1 MFSAIFFLLI
11 GLAILILGAELLV
24 KGSAS
29 LAKRLGVSKLVIGL
43 TVVAFGTSAPE
54 LFVNMYSAYNGQ
66 SDIAIGNVIGSN
78 IANIFLILGISAII
92 RPLKVKHNTARKEIP
107 FALLAAVLIFTM
119 GNDVLFDGTAIN
131 AISRTD
137 GFSLIAIF
145 AIFIFYTFGIA
156 RMNGESEEIQE
167 YSVLIAIALTIGG
180 LIALVG
186 GGQLVIDN
194 AVVLAK
200 LAGLSE
206 AFIGLT
212 IIALGTS
219 LPELCTAVVAVWHGH
234 DDMAIGNVV
243 GSNIFNVCWILGA
256 TSIVMRCL
264 FNALANID
272 ALVGIAAT
280 FILFMAMFI
289 GKRHIIDRWQG
300 VLFLCSYVMY
310 IVYLVYRG

>member
-256 TSIVMRCL
+256 TSIVMQL
-264 FNALANID
+264 PFNALANID